1 MQKKLLFLRGLLAI
15 LLLLPA
21 TAKTQTINIGDVIT
35 TQEMVTGVVFAVSGS
50 GANRKVSIIELS
62 DLGGSA
68 TYTWMSGNNAV
79 GAPNLF
85 PTPAVADTD
94 LNGFI
99 NSAMMRQA
107 IADGAT
113 SDIWNAVTTAQK
125 NNGWYIPSLGQMR
138 TIYLNRLSINAGLS
152 SAGGNEFAAEEYWT
166 STLANATT
174 SQWKIN
180 MSTGLRQSGPRAN
193 SLRVRGGYD
202 AYTEDGGTTWYL
214 HHRNCPYGL
223 STEEDPHQECDSYE
237 WIDHMTY
244 TASYTALDGV
254 RWPAIGSI
262 GECMVWKLLVLD
274 LGHSS
279 HSKIP
284 RTECDVYNWIPNGAY
299 PGNPIISSGTYTHPS
314 TNADGC
320 PQKDTLV
327 LTINHTSTDDTTV
340 NECDTYTWTA
350 WKRNATTPAIQTGS
364 TYTATPSPDPT
375 MTWTNSDGCTHTRT
389 LHLTI
394 RQSEHPITNAPHVC
408 DTYTW
413 TAEHGDGNTY
423 TTPGIHTYYNEYTA
437 SNGCPS
443 RAELNLTLF
452 QSTHIATTT
461 EICHGNTYTWNR
473 TDGTSAD
480 YNANSPSAGVVYP
493 YMNGDN
499 CPSADTLHLTVWP
512 IITQPLNID
521 ACISYIWNVY
531 DGYGNLHPQG
541 TKSATGT
548 YNYTTTSSHGCDSNI
563 VLNLTIHQPDADQ
576 VFNETACDSYTW
588 PLGDGNGQTYITT
601 TTGATHPH
609 YNQYGCL
616 STNTLN
622 ITVHY
627 STHNT
632 TSAVE
637 CEENGYTWTTGDGN
651 TYNTTGTYQYPYTN
665 GDGCSSVDTL
675 HLAINPTKYGTYT
688 VSACDSY
695 TWSAGN
701 GNTYSVNN
709 TTDTYTYPAPSSG
722 CDSIVTLNLTIN
734 HANASSDA
742 EFRCSPYNWTVAN
755 YDGSGSHTVA
765 TITANGNYQATV
777 QNHKGCDSVITMN
790 FTVGQSSDSTIN
802 IRACGNY
809 TWTVADYNGSN
820 PTTRSFGAST
830 STSIVKRNYLNC
842 DSTITLNLT
851 INNHTASTFTHS
863 ACTGYQWRYCNYND
877 PQSERSRSYTNSNY
891 DDSVHVRNAAGC
903 DSIILLNLTIYPH
916 INGDTHVV
924 NCGPYEWHVHDAN
937 GTDHLVGLYPVSG
950 TWAKPAQVSLTDR
963 HGCDS
968 SVTLYLTIVDPHT
981 YGTHVDT
988 ACPGTIFTWNV
999 ADYNGSNQR
1008 VVGYYT
1014 VNNNSAQAL
1023 HLKDHNG
1030 CDSTVT
1036 LNLTFRNPNIYTYTV
1051 DSCEHFTWTPANWDG
1066 SNPLATITHSA
1077 SYTGAYPPVRDHYGC
1092 DSTITLNLTIHHN
1105 NTSTLDT
1112 SVCSSFRWEVSNG
1125 DGTGQRTV
1133 NTYSPAIGT
1142 HNNIASTHVLTNYGC
1157 DSTITLNLTVHGTTT
1172 YTLDTTTCESLF
1184 DWYVHDYNP
1193 LASQRFIRS
1202 YIQSTNEPIP
1212 AIVTDH
1218 NGCDSTIYLHLHM
1231 HTASSTTD
1239 THETCT
1245 TYTWTVSDTRGYSP
1259 ITYNI
1264 DGIGTTP
1271 ATTVFNSTRND
1282 VTATVKNIYGCDS
1295 VIRLVLIKHDA
1306 TTSIATFD
1314 TCTGFTWTVTAP
1326 DGTPHTHTNS
1336 PYSTS
1341 TIGVDRITLPSANA
1355 RGCDSVVILNLTVHT
1370 SAPAEHI
1377 YDTACYRY
1385 TWGVAD
1391 YNGLRPTTVGTYTT
1405 NQTSVTAT
1413 GHKDHYGCDSTTV
1426 LHLVIRDTSKIDL
1439 DTAVCL
1445 STGFIWYAANAGG
1458 SPRQISGP
1466 QSQSNG
1472 LYNTTCTGD
1481 TARLTDRYGCDSIV
1495 TLNLTVHSG
1504 TPNILDIVNTCTTPF
1519 NWQVFDYGG
1528 SINRATSV
1536 PNLYANSHEVYSV
1549 TVKDAHN
1556 CDSTVT
1562 LNLTIGSPNSST
1574 YPMTVCDTLIW
1585 TVANAD
1591 GSNPHI
1597 IDTFTYNGS
1606 RTHTATVSNASGCDS
1621 VITLNLT
1628 INKSSSGTLN
1638 RTECNNYSWTVTDFG
1653 GLNPSTIS
1661 LGRDTNISVIK
1672 RNQYGCDSTIT
1683 LNLTVNSN
1691 TSFTLDTHAC
1701 SNFQWKVRNY
1711 NDPGNRDR
1719 LRGTYTGSI
1728 YTDTAHVR
1736 NAVGCDST
1744 ILLHLTI
1751 YPLQHGDTHVV
1762 SCGPYRWYVHD
1773 GDGTEHFVD
1782 LKSISG
1788 TYSKPANVPLTD
1800 IYGCDSNVTLYL
1812 TVVDAHT
1819 YGTDNQLACPGYTY
1833 TWRVANYDGTNRRTV
1848 GYYTTN
1854 NNTAQATVIDHNGC
1868 DSTVT
1873 LNLTLRTPNISTYSV
1888 DACERFVW
1896 VPCNWDGSDPRDART
1911 YTASNNTAQAQVID
1925 QYGCDSVITL
1935 NLTIHHRTYSTLD
1948 TTVCTSFTW
1957 IVSDADG
1964 SNQST
1969 IGTYVPA
1976 AGTYNNY
1983 ARATVLTNYG
1993 CDSTITLNLTVRGTT
2008 HYTLDTTTCAS
2019 SFTWQV
2025 GDYGSRLPS
2034 RTINTYY
2041 GSINNP
2047 NPAIVRD
2054 HRGCDSAV
2062 FLNLHMFTADS
2073 THDTNITCNDFMWTV
2088 SDTWGNSPSNYR
2100 TDAGSIIPSNRPFES
2115 SRNDI
2120 TATVK
2125 NIHGCDSVI
2134 RLILIKHDE
2143 SRNDV
2148 FFDTCTGFTWT
2159 VTAPNGTI
2167 HTHEHS
2173 PYTISSNGV
2182 DQIRMTGANVYGC
2195 DSVVTLHLTI
2205 HNAQAPHHLYDT
2217 ACYNYTWRISDYNGQ
2232 RSTTV
2237 GTFYTDREADTAR
2250 GLIDRYGCDSTVV
2263 LHLVIRDTL
2272 YGQLDTAVC
2281 QSTGFLWYASD
2292 ADGTTRQIRGPQ
2304 SVRQLGGLYTTTC
2317 FGDTARLRS
2326 TTGCDSVV
2334 TLNLSVYTG
2343 TTNNYDTV
2351 HTCGEPFRWQVYD
2364 HGGNVNR
2371 ATATVPVLYQTSHNI
2386 YNVTVKDM
2394 HGCDSTVYLDLYV
2407 HNSAT
2412 SYVETIDACYSY
2424 LWYATNSD
2432 GTIRGSYGPY
2442 THSVLTTSVTL
2453 KDQYNCDSIVQL
2465 QINIHDS
2472 STSVYRVDT
2481 CGSYT
2486 WRVQNYDGTGSRT
2499 VGTFTIANLPEGN
2512 DYIEHPAY
2520 HLTSSHGC
2528 DSTST
2533 LQLYLHNPTAGRTDI
2548 SSCTAYTW
2556 RVHNW
2561 DGSHEQVMGP
2571 YTTNQQGQPSAR
2583 VLSQYGCDS
2592 IVRLYLNI
2600 VDKVRDT
2607 IDTAACANLTYTS
2620 SQGRQYTFN
2629 HSEVRTVDTLLAAS
2643 GCDSIVTL
2651 NVTIN
2656 VPSTVY
2662 QTEYACDSFVWPVDR
2677 VTYRHST
2684 TAVGMA
2690 PDANGCNSLHELT
2703 LYIRNSTHVI
2713 DTHDV
2718 CRPYKWINN
2727 ITYPVTTPASSGV
2740 THTIHHSYAEGCDSV
2755 LTLDLHMRNIHDTV
2769 RKDTTVCDL
2778 FSWRNHSYSTS
2789 GVYTENF
2796 TPIAGCDSVVIYTVT
2811 VHRNSALTI
2820 YDTACD
2826 TYTWMVD
2833 SLAGGHRAVGTYTT
2847 SDPALTAV
2855 IPNAIGCDSTITLNL
2870 RIYHRDSS
2878 IVYDT
2883 VCDSLWW
2890 IDGRRYITSTSPN
2903 NPIYYTLHNNRYGCD
2918 STIALHLTVK
2928 YSSTPYRIVNQ
2939 TVCDRYDWVVNHD
2952 TINTYYTTD
2961 NQIVTRIHDTIHTLN
2976 MASCDSTIW
2985 LALQIRRSSE
2995 RHDTVANCYSYTWSA
3010 ASGGNNCT
3018 YNTSGAYR
3026 DTLLRNRVGCDSIGI
3041 LHLTINGDSAGT
3053 QDTIACSYFTFTDQS
3068 GTHLTYNDSTFT
3080 THLHTVAGCDST
3092 LTLNVMVINPH
3103 PGNETL
3109 TVCDSLIWHGTTYH
3123 TSTPRA
3129 VSPTLHDQYGCDSNS
3144 YLNLTVNYSVSSTI
3158 NVTSCDQY
3166 YWGPSQTNYT
3176 RDTIARRTYPQTT
3189 NQGCDST
3196 VELHLTI
3203 LPSRTE
3209 TAYDTTV
3216 CDTMY
3221 WNGRIYTTDGP
3232 YVQQLHTVRGN
3243 CDSIVTL
3250 NVTVK
3255 HASSATLT
3263 DTACDSYTWSV
3274 AHYNSGRRPFTVG
3287 TYITSG
3293 IYDTVVRNAM
3303 GCDSTITLQLTVFN
3317 RNSGILYDT
3326 ACARYMWLGE
3336 YRNNSG
3342 IYRDTIETI
3351 HGCDSAVT
3359 LFLAIIPADTI
3370 RIPATACDTF
3380 TWRGTTYN
3388 TDTVVDDSYTNRF
3401 DCDSTIQL
3409 ILTVHHRNTGDTSVS
3424 ACDSYRWIND
3434 STYKA
3439 SSTDHFTIDRGNQYG
3454 CDSTITLHLSV
3465 SRSSMSAERQ
3475 DVCDTFVWVNGDGN
3489 TYTQSDSIEYVMRGA
3504 NVSGCDSTIK
3514 LFLTVRNSSVTV
3526 DNQVAYRSFTWVDSV
3541 TYTENT
3547 TTPRFNLGI
3556 PNAEGCDSVLELH
3569 LTLSPYPA
3577 PIINNI
3583 ADLAVVVNHH
3593 PNGTAE
3599 YIDYI
3604 DYRWYCNDSLVSEGS
3619 DVYSSDR
3626 ALQGAFYVEIP
3637 TSYARST
3644 WFRSNTI
3651 YLNVSSIDGVEMS
3664 TTMELKAVPNPVSTQ
3679 GILHVTTSLN
3689 PDECKNAMLYLY
3701 DLQGRLLTSV
3711 RPDGSQTDIPVNTS
3725 AGFYTLH
3732 LITNDGR
3739 HVATKIVVR

>member
-1 MQKKLLFLRGLLAI
+1 MIEQHYTHMQKKLIFLRGLLAI
-15 LLLLPA
+15 LLLLPT
-21 TAKTQTINIGDVIT
+21 TAMTQAPAIGDVIT
-35 TQEMVTGVVFAVSGS
+35 THEGVTGIVFSVNGS
-50 GANRKVSIIELS
+50 GTNREVSIIELS
-62 DLGGSA
+62 DLGGGG
-68 TYTWMSGNNAV
+68 TYTWMTGSTSV
-79 GAPNLF
+79 DAPNYF
-85 PTPAVADTD
+85 VVEATADTD
-94 LNGFI
+94 QYGFM
-99 NSAMMRQA
+99 NSAMMRHA
-107 IADGAT
+107 IALGAT
-113 SDIWNAVTTAQK
+113 SAIWNAVSTTQK
-125 NNGWYIPSLGQMR
+125 NNGWYLPSLGQMR
-138 TIYLNRLSINAGLS
+138 TMYLNKTSINAGLS
-152 SAGGNEFAAEEYWT
+152 AAGGNEFAAEVYWT
-166 STLANATT
+166 STMANGST

-180 MSTGLRQSGPRAN
+180 MNNGQRQSGSRSN
-193 SLRVRGGYD
+193 TLRVRGCYD

-237 WIDHMTY
+237 WINHMTY
-244 TASYTALDGV
+244 NESITALDDNK
-254 RWPAIGSI
+254 WPAMGSS
-262 GECMVWKLLVLD
+262 GECMVYKLLVLD

-279 HSKIP
+279 HSKIQ
-284 RTECDVYNWIPNGAY
+284 RVECDAYNWIPNGAY
-299 PGNPIISSGTYTHPS
+299 SANPILTSGTYYNTS
-314 TNADGC
+314 TNADDC

-350 WKRNATTPAIQTGS
+350 WKWNATVPAFQTGA
-364 TYTATPSPDPT
+364 TYTTTPSPDPT
-375 MTWTNSDGCTHTRT
+375 MTWTNSDNCTHTRT

-394 RQSEHPITNAPHVC
+394 RQSEHPVTNAPHVC

-480 YNANSPSAGVVYP
+480 YNANSPSVGVVYP

-512 IITQPLNID
+512 IITQTLNID
-521 ACISYIWNVY
+521 ACVSYIWNVY

-548 YNYTTTSSHGCDSNI
+548 YNDTTTSSHGCDSNI
-563 VLNLTIHQPDADQ
+563 VLNLTIHQPDTDQ

-622 ITVHY
+622 VTVHY

-632 TSAVE
+632 TPAVE

-675 HLAINPTKYGTYT
+675 HLTINPTKYGTYT

-695 TWSAGN
+695 TWSTGN
-701 GNTYSVNN
+701 GNTYSTNN

-790 FTVGQSSDSTIN
+790 FTVGQSSDSTLN
-802 IRACGNY
+802 VMACGNY
-809 TWTVADYNGSN
+809 TWIVADYNGSN

-842 DSTITLNLT
+842 DSTITLILT
-851 INNHTASTFTHS
+851 VNNNTASTFTHS

-877 PQSERSRSYTNSNY
+877 PQSERSRSYTISDY
-891 DDSVHVRNAAGC
+891 DDTVHVRNAAGC

-916 INGDTHVV
+916 INGDTHIV

-937 GTDHLVGLYPVSG
+937 GTDHLVDIYSESG

-968 SVTLYLTIVDPHT
+968 SVTLHLTIVDPHT
-981 YGTHVDT
+981 YGIHVDT

-999 ADYNGSNQR
+999 ADHDGSNPR

-1066 SNPLATITHSA
+1066 SNPLAPITHSA

-1092 DSTITLNLTIHHN
+1092 DSTITLNLTIHHS
-1105 NTSTLDT
+1105 NTFTLDT

-1125 DGTGQRTV
+1125 DGSGQRTIG
-1133 NTYSPAIGT
+1133 TYSPAIGT
-1142 HNNIASTHVLTNYGC
+1142 HNSIASTHVLSNYGC
-1157 DSTITLNLTVHGTTT
+1157 DSTITLNLTVHGTTIST
-1172 YTLDTTTCESLF
+1172 VDTFTCESLF
-1184 DWYVHDYNP
+1184 NWYVRDYNP
-1193 LASQRFIRS
+1193 SASERLIRS

-1212 AIVTDH
+1212 AVVTDH
-1218 NGCDSTIYLHLHM
+1218 NGCDSTIYL
-1231 HTASSTTD
+1231 
-1239 THETCT
+1239 
-1245 TYTWTVSDTRGYSP
+1245 
-1259 ITYNI
+1259 
-1264 DGIGTTP
+1264 
-1271 ATTVFNSTRND
+1271 
-1282 VTATVKNIYGCDS
+1282 
-1295 VIRLVLIKHDA
+1295 
-1306 TTSIATFD
+1306 
-1314 TCTGFTWTVTAP
+1314 
-1326 DGTPHTHTNS
+1326 
-1336 PYSTS
+1336 
-1341 TIGVDRITLPSANA
+1341 
-1355 RGCDSVVILNLTVHT
+1355 NL
-1370 SAPAEHI
+1370 
-1377 YDTACYRY
+1377 RM
-1385 TWGVAD
+1385 
-1391 YNGLRPTTVGTYTT
+1391 
-1405 NQTSVTAT
+1405 
-1413 GHKDHYGCDSTTV
+1413 
-1426 LHLVIRDTSKIDL
+1426 
-1439 DTAVCL
+1439 
-1445 STGFIWYAANAGG
+1445 
-1458 SPRQISGP
+1458 
-1466 QSQSNG
+1466 
-1472 LYNTTCTGD
+1472 
-1481 TARLTDRYGCDSIV
+1481 
-1495 TLNLTVHSG
+1495 
-1504 TPNILDIVNTCTTPF
+1504 
-1519 NWQVFDYGG
+1519 
-1528 SINRATSV
+1528 
-1536 PNLYANSHEVYSV
+1536 
-1549 TVKDAHN
+1549 
-1556 CDSTVT
+1556 
-1562 LNLTIGSPNSST
+1562 GSPNNYT

-1606 RTHTATVSNASGCDS
+1606 NTHTVTVSNASGCDS

-1628 INKSSSGTLN
+1628 INKSSSGILN
-1638 RTECNNYSWTVTDFG
+1638 RTECNNYSWIVTDYG

-1661 LGRDTNISVIK
+1661 LGRDTNITIIK

-1762 SCGPYRWYVHD
+1762 SCGPYLWYVHD
-1773 GDGTEHFVD
+1773 GDGTDHLVD
-1782 LKSISG
+1782 IYSESG
-1788 TYSKPANVPLTD
+1788 TWAKPANVPLTD

-1983 ARATVLTNYG
+1983 AHATVLTNYG

-2054 HRGCDSAV
+2054 HRGCDSAI
-2062 FLNLHMFTADS
+2062 FLNLHMYTADS

-2205 HNAQAPHHLYDT
+2205 HNAQSPHHLYDT

-2499 VGTFTIANLPEGN
+2499 VGTFTIANLTEGN

-2533 LQLYLHNPTAGRTDI
+2533 LQLYLHNPTAGRMDI

-2600 VDKVRDT
+2600 VEKVRDT

-2952 TINTYYTTD
+2952 TINTYYATD
-2961 NQIVTRIHDTIHTLN
+2961 DQIVTRIHDTIHTLN
-2976 MASCDSTIW
+2976 VASCDSTIW

-3176 RDTIARRTYPQTT
+3176 RDTIARRTYPRTT

-3626 ALQGAFYVEIP
+3626 RLQGAFYVEIP

-3711 RPDGSQTDIPVNTS
+3711 RPDGFQTDIPVNTS